1 MVLGPDHI
9 RSQLRE
15 ALRHCPPGSD
25 ADIYLTATDQ
35 ALTRFA
41 NNRIHQNVAHQDA
54 VAHVRVATGL
64 RQGRSVTNNLS
75 EQGLA
80 DAVQQA
86 AEYARVMPEDPDFP
100 GLPEPS
106 AIQSVAAYDEA
117 TATCHAEQRADT
129 VGMVCRRAA
138 ELTLEAAG
146 FSRTGSTEFAV
157 ASTRGADAYHVGS
170 FTGLLI
176 TVRSDDSAGWSKG
189 GGWRRDDID
198 SEALAS
204 EAIDKAVRGRNP
216 RDLEPGEYPV
226 VLENYAVDDMLEAL
240 SFYGMGA
247 HMVQDGRSWMNDLM
261 GQQPMSPLITLRDDG
276 LDPAGWPVPF
286 DAEGVAKQPVDI
298 VIDGV
303 VQGPV
308 HNTYTGAKDGA
319 ASTGHQRGATGGPTA
334 TNLFMRPGDQSTDEL
349 ITSVNFG
356 LYVTRFYYTR
366 LAHNRGCVMTG
377 MTRDGTFLIE
387 NGEITS
393 PVKNLRFTQSY
404 VEALAGCQ
412 ALVEHG
418 LSEPQRGRRGNA
430 RSRRVAGELAVYRPD
445 CLECRTNQSGVMQMA
460 DLNNEEIQVLAKA
473 VGLTLE
479 EPELTQVAH
488 SLNAMLEEM
497 AGINPPGFNL
507 EEYVA
512 VVQPADMEVAE

>member
-15 ALRHCPPGSD
+15 ALRHCPAGSD

-216 RDLEPGEYPV
+216 RDLESGEYPV

-308 HNTYTGAKDGA
+308 HNTYTGVKDGA

-412 ALVEHG
+412 AL
-418 LSEPQRGRRGNA
+418 SNTA
-430 RSRRVAGELAVYRPD
+430 
-445 CLECRTNQSGVMQMA
+445 
-460 DLNNEEIQVLAKA
+460 
-473 VGLTLE
+473 
-479 EPELTQVAH
+479 
-488 SLNAMLEEM
+488 SLNLNEAGVAMH
-497 AGINPPGFNL
+497 
-507 EEYVA
+507 V
-512 VVQPADMEVAE
+512 PAALLGSWRFTGQTV